1 MINAQETKILLKEFT
16 WDCYE
21 FWGNELETDDDA
33 KVWPRVIKDLECVT
47 EDPFSPKGDLLDAEA
62 KAEFIKNLKLDLG
75 I

>member
-1 MINAQETKILLKEFT
+1 MVNAQETKGILQEFA

-33 KVWPRVIKDLECVT
+33 EVWPKVIVDLECVT
-47 EDPFSPKGDLLDAEA
+47 HNPFSPKGDLLDDEA

>member
-1 MINAQETKILLKEFT
+1 MINAQETTEILRAFA

-33 KVWPRVIKDLECVT
+33 NVWPKVIMDLECT
-47 EDPFSPKGDLLDAEA
+47 THDPFSPKGDALDVEA
-62 KAEFIKNLKLDLG
+62 KEEFIKQMKLDLG